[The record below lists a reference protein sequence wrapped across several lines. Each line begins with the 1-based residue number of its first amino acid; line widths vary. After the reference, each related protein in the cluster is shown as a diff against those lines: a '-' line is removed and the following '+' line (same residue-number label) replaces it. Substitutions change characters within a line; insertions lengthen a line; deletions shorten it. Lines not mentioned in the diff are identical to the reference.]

1 MGETSLQAAKP
12 ILMETD
18 EEREKEHS
26 CCQLFP
32 VTVQRGRSVFY

>member
-32 VTVQRGRSVFY
+32 VTVQRGRRVFY